1 MRRMVASGEV
11 DALVPERV
19 WQETR
24 KALSEERPSE
34 FFRVLRETG
43 ALAKVFP
50 EIDHLFGIPQ
60 PARHHPEV
68 DTGEH
73 TLMVVDQAAR
83 LTDDLSVRF
92 AAVVHDLGKA
102 LTPADMLPRHHGHEE
117 RGVPLVRALCERLRV
132 PRDYRELAEVVA
144 RYHLIC
150 HRAGELRPS
159 TLLRLL
165 EVTDAFRRPE
175 RFERFLLACEA
186 DARGRAGLEDRVY
199 DQPVR
204 LRAALEAA
212 HGVDAGA
219 LAREGLVGP
228 AIAAALRERR
238 IKAIR
243 AGLADA

>member
-1 MRRMVASGEV
+1 
-11 DALVPERV
+11 
-19 WQETR
+19 
-24 KALSEERPSE
+24 
-34 FFRVLRETG
+34 
-43 ALAKVFP
+43 
-50 EIDHLFGIPQ
+50 
-60 PARHHPEV
+60 
-68 DTGEH
+68 
-73 TLMVVDQAAR
+73 
-83 LTDDLSVRF
+83 
-92 AAVVHDLGKA
+92 
-102 LTPADMLPRHHGHEE
+102 
-117 RGVPLVRALCERLRV
+117 
-132 PRDYRELAEVVA
+132 
-144 RYHLIC
+144 
-150 HRAGELRPS
+150 RAGELRPS